1 MYPQIYLFFKHR
13 LFINYLSYGKRME
26 YSLERYR
33 EDAFK
38 ERSDIIF
45 GPESE
50 PLITQ
55 IDISNLLIEFYHL
68 AIFFSFAF

>member
-1 MYPQIYLFFKHR
+1 
-13 LFINYLSYGKRME
+13 ME